1 MSAVL
6 DRILERKRHEVAAR
20 QARRPLAEVRR
31 AAESAPPTRG
41 FLHAARAHRP
51 AVIAEIKRASPSAG
65 VIRENFDP
73 AAIAA
78 AYERAGAACLS
89 VLTDERFFQ
98 GADEHLQS
106 ARNAC
111 RLPTLRKDFIVDPY
125 QLYETRALG
134 ADCCLL
140 IVGALDAAQLGSL
153 AALAAELGLDA
164 LVEVHNRRELEL
176 ALDVPLRLLGINNRD
191 LRTFVTRIE
200 TTIELLDAVPA
211 GVQVV
216 AESGINTVADVRR
229 LRQAGV
235 EAFLVGTAFMREPD
249 PGAALQRLFEFSP
262 ESAAE
267 RGGASIQPASTGAAA
282 SRASVQA

>member
-31 AAESAPPTRG
+31 AAESALPTRG

-73 AAIAA
+73 AAISA
-78 AYERAGAACLS
+78 AYECAGAACLS

-106 ARNAC
+106 AHNAC

-267 RGGASIQPASTGAAA
+267 RGASIQPAPTGAAA